1 MNRRIATR
9 STLVTL
15 GLATLAAC
23 VVNLSFAMDKPGIV
37 LQSTPGQSTLNAH
50 VEQVRLSDYAEIN
63 DHKASIKSLDLDYVD
78 VTITALGAGNTAHAV
93 SGSVSLRKNAGD
105 PPANDIKVGD
115 LTNFPL
121 QVGKTTRINGNPN
134 LDAFLLEQLQTA
146 GTFYVVVGGSID
158 GGVADVT
165 LDLNIHASMGY
176 DTGIL

>member
-1 MNRRIATR
+1 MNRIATR

-37 LQSTPGQSTLNAH
+37 LQSTAGTNSLNAH

-78 VTITALGAGNTAHAV
+78 ITVTSLGSGNTAQTV
-93 SGSVSLRKNAGD
+93 SGSVSLRKNASD
-105 PPANDIKVGD
+105 PATSDIKVGD
-115 LTNFPL
+115 LLNFPL
-121 QVGKTTRINGNPN
+121 QVGKTTRINGNPQ
-134 LDAFLLEQLQTA
+134 LDAFLLQQLQTA
-146 GTFYVVVGGSID
+146 GTFYVVVSGSID

-165 LDLNIHASMGY
+165 VDLNIHASMGY